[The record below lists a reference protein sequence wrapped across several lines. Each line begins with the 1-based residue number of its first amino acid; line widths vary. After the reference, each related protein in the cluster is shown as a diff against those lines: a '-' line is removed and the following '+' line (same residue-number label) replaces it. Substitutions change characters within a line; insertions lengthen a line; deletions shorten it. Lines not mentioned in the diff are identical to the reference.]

1 MAVSAFHQALAE
13 HRERYNAQFR
23 QARLTARQ
31 LDAEA
36 MLGHLRTFAGPV
48 VDAATAAGG
57 DPLAVTDA
65 VVDLSYALAG
75 RGKLGAAG
83 RPPAPEVSLGF
94 GWALPALGRFVA
106 EQPRRVTSAVLNAL
120 HHLHDAD
127 TGHPDLWVQ
136 AVLAAAA
143 EVTSVPELL
152 DAGVVVAW
160 RCGLA
165 RLRSSA
171 LDVAAR
177 LDPAVLAIA
186 LGANG
191 PLPDDVLDRLRAD
204 PWLNPAAAGQ
214 PVRLLVVRR
223 VGGFRGFGGAFAAP
237 PTVSHVDGQWYASDG
252 AGCWQL
258 HADRFGAAVT
268 RVATDPGAG
277 SAESAESILWLK
289 DGQVAEGRG
298 TPLDVAEL
306 AEPTS
311 WCAAGDTLAA
321 TTRFTH
327 SVLFVARTAA

>member
-1 MAVSAFHQALAE
+1 MGTTFHHALAE

-36 MLGHLRTFAGPV
+36 MLGHLRTFAGPA
-48 VDAATAAGG
+48 VDAAVVAGG

-65 VVDLSYALAG
+65 LVDLSYALAG
-75 RGKLGAAG
+75 RGKLGIAG
-83 RPPAPEVSLGF
+83 RAPAPEVSLGF

-106 EQPRRVTSAVLNAL
+106 EQPRKVAGAVLNAL

-127 TGHPDLWVQ
+127 TGRSDLWVQ
-136 AVLAAAA
+136 TVLAAAGK
-143 EVTSVPELL
+143 VTSVPELL
-152 DAGVVVAW
+152 DAGVVAAW

-165 RLRSSA
+165 RLRSTA

-177 LDPAVLAIA
+177 LDPAVLAVA
-186 LGANG
+186 LGAG
-191 PLPDDVLDRLRAD
+191 GSLSDDVLDRLRAD

-214 PVRLLVVRR
+214 AVRLLVVRR

-237 PTVSHVDGQWYASDG
+237 PTVSHVDGQWYAGDG
-252 AGCWQL
+252 TGCWQL

-268 RVATDPGAG
+268 RVVTKPAG
-277 SAESAESILWLK
+277 QAVESSLRLER
-289 DGQVAEGRG
+289 GQVVDGS
-298 TPLDVAEL
+298 TMPLDVAEL

-311 WCAAGDTLAA
+311 WCAAGATLAA

-327 SVLFVARTAA
+327 SVLFVARTAG